1 MDMMICQF
9 TGCERHLFL
18 LLTLHSDIIFLEL
31 VNTFSRTMILKL
43 KYM

>member
-9 TGCERHLFL
+9 TGCEGHLFL
-18 LLTLHSDIIFLEL
+18 LHSDIIFLEL
-31 VNTFSRTMILKL
+31 VNTFSRIMILKL